1 MPASNPGHCE
11 AIRFGKSSSLV
22 MSFNPTAALRTY
34 FSPEAI
40 LGATHRQ
47 APATASIPA
56 PLRRGGPDSEP
67 PSVLSVQAQFGSRLD
82 HWPGI
87 TKQ

>member
-1 MPASNPGHCE
+1 MLASNPGHRE

-47 APATASIPA
+47 APGDGEN
-56 PLRRGGPDSEP
+56 PLALAGEVGRTLNPLPCSLSRRN
-67 PSVLSVQAQFGSRLD
+67 
-82 HWPGI
+82 
-87 TKQ
+87 